1 MAKIYNPTQGAGPVN
16 AGEERLL
23 KRLEVYLPD
32 NYYIVPNG
40 EYAHKNPQGMVQF
53 WEYDCI
59 VIAPHAIYH
68 IENKDWAGQLYG
80 DDFQWT
86 INGHERPNPLKTAE
100 LKSKLLKSMLVEKN
114 PEWRFAKVITL
125 VTLSNPSQTKFGL
138 DPNARSF
145 DQIFTLNSDLEE
157 FIKDADR
164 AGKREDAIAE
174 YQEAITKYLT
184 GASSQRTAEEKTQ
197 VLDYQIDEI
206 LQKTELFTEYLVHP
220 HGIDF
225 KHFKVREYSLSV
237 VGLSP
242 MEQQAR
248 QKKVENA
255 RNAQYHLSSSP
266 YIINSIYQMN
276 EEGTYFYEV
285 SEYMDDRNL
294 KSILRM
300 TTLTQMEKVKIIIDI
315 ANALKMAHDSGV
327 YHRDV
332 CPANIYIL
340 NDGTAALA
348 NFGKS
353 WFVEHEEQKMDYTVR
368 TMLAGEE
375 SPYTPPEFS
384 DNTVG
389 AQSDIY
395 SLGVI
400 IYELIVGKTPFNDTA
415 TFRALGAFPDD
426 KLPSHVKELPDWWDN
441 VIKETIALDP
451 ADRFEK
457 VDELI
462 EYITSHAYQTSEGA
476 SADGG
481 EQSTHQKNF
490 DLRDLKP
497 TMPITHELVLG
508 EELGK
513 GGFGR
518 VFKAKHIYMGK
529 WYAAKLFDKSST
541 AQEIINEY
549 EALKDLNHN
558 NIVKFVYN
566 GLSDQGLFYTL
577 MELLDGENLSDYTN
591 TKGDLRLPIDEIYK
605 MAIQLLDALVYMQD
619 KGIYHRDIKPN
630 NIVWDKRQR
639 YVLIDFNISTALED
653 DTAFAGTRPYMAPD
667 LIENGHKVNWDNS
680 ADTFSLG
687 VTLYELLAHSYPWPG
702 SDPCPKIN
710 VAPTDIRVYNS
721 PKQTLSEPFADFIMK
736 SIITNRTKRFTSAKE
751 MKAALEAIGADGLL
765 KGTSQTA
772 FITSTNGSA
781 LEVDIVDYIN
791 SLYSQSRHGNAGTRA
806 SLTQTSLDE
815 LTYTETK
822 LHRRLVKDIVAG
834 KYKLVII
841 TGNAGDGK
849 TALIHEIEKKG
860 TNREM
865 IEGLNGARFDIGGIA
880 FESNYDGSQDEADKL
895 NDDVLRSFF
904 HPFDGLTDYTQS
916 PAGRI
921 IAINEGRLVDFL
933 STMPELKALHDNIDS
948 YFYKGGKV
956 DLLPGLMVIN
966 LNLRS
971 VTARDENGESLLH
984 SQIKKLTN
992 PILWAKCESCPI
1004 KERCFI
1010 KYNVNTFQDG
1020 NAGDEVINR
1029 LEWLVRTIV
1038 YKRELHITMRDLRSF
1053 IAFMLTRDYSCEQVK
1068 LMLEHI
1074 KADQMR
1080 PEFYWQFY
1088 YFNVT
1093 APEFFNRIDTY
1104 FPFPTN
1110 ESNDRLVQMLKE
1122 TDIASVS
1129 LPAYDRDLYY
1139 KEKDEKNYLVFGE
1152 RKQPLLKEFNEV
1164 GIVVP
1169 SYELTDAEKFL
1180 LKARHQAF
1188 IRHQYFEGCSDIKKF
1203 NFMKR
1208 LPYQNIKDFYDYL
1221 RNKTE
1226 EMNTR
1231 IMHSIAKAISR
1242 SEGCVNNGAIIDDY
1256 MLLSCTHVNDPLSKS
1271 YRVFNIDDFYIAEE
1285 DNKHLVE
1292 YLEYESDSFIFR
1304 HKTEQFIQ
1312 LTVSLDLF
1320 EMLQYINNGFS
1331 PSINDMQGKFIE
1343 LQIFKNL
1350 LESKTY
1356 NEILVTKNNKKFFV
1370 VRLNDDKTIS
1380 IEPLNQQAL

>member
-1 MAKIYNPTQGAGPVN
+1 MAKICKLTHGSGPVN
-16 AGEERLL
+16 AGEDRLL
-23 KRLEVYLPD
+23 KRLVVYLPD
-32 NYYIVPNG
+32 NYLVVPNG
-40 EYAHKNPQGMVQF
+40 EYAHKNPQGMVQY

-86 INGHERPNPLKTAE
+86 INGHERPNPMRTAE
-100 LKSKLLKSMLVEKN
+100 LKSRLLKNMLMEKN

-125 VTLSNPSQTKFGL
+125 VTLSNPSITKYGL

-145 DQIFTLNSDLEE
+145 NQIFTLNSDLEE

-164 AGKREDAIAE
+164 AGKRENAIAE
-174 YQEAITKYLT
+174 YQEGIARFLT
-184 GASSQRTAEEKTQ
+184 GASSRRTAEEKTEI
-197 VLDYQIDEI
+197 LDYQIDEV

-220 HGIDF
+220 RGIEF

-242 MEQQAR
+242 MEQLAR
-248 QKKVENA
+248 KKKVENA
-255 RNAQYHLSSSP
+255 RNAQYRLSSSP
-266 YIINSIYQMN
+266 NIIKSEYRLND
-276 EEGTYFYEV
+276 EGTYFYEV
-285 SEYMDDRNL
+285 SEYMDDRTL

-300 TTLTQMEKVKIIIDI
+300 KTLTQMEKVKIIIDI
-315 ANALKMAHDSGV
+315 ANALKVAHENGV

-332 CPANIYIL
+332 CPANIYLL

-353 WFVEHEEQKMDYTVR
+353 WFVEHEEDKMDYTVR

-375 SPYTPPEFS
+375 SPYTPPEFA
-384 DNTVG
+384 DNAVG

-400 IYELIVGKTPFNDTA
+400 IYELMVGKTPFPDTT
-415 TFRALGAFPDD
+415 TFRALGVFPDD
-426 KLPSHVKELPDWWDN
+426 LLPSHVKELPEWLDN

-457 VDELI
+457 AADLI
-462 EYITSHAYQTSEGA
+462 DYVTSHAYQTNDSNDAGN
-476 SADGG
+476 GG
-481 EQSTHQKNF
+481 SQPKTF

-497 TMPITHELVLG
+497 TMPITRELVLG

-518 VFKAKHIYMGK
+518 VFKAKHIYQGK

-541 AQEIINEY
+541 AQEIINEF
-549 EALKDLNHN
+549 EALKDLNHD

-577 MELLDGENLSDYTN
+577 MELLSGENLSVYTN
-591 TKGDLRLPIDEIYK
+591 TTSDLRLPIDEIYK
-605 MAIQLLDALVYMQD
+605 MMIQLLDALVYMQD
-619 KGIYHRDIKPN
+619 KGVFHRDIKPN
-630 NIVWDKRQR
+630 NIVWDNRQR

-667 LIENGHKVNWDNS
+667 LIVNGHKVNWDNS

-721 PKQTLSEPFADFIMK
+721 PKQTLSEAFADFVMK
-736 SIITNRTKRFTSAKE
+736 SIITDRTKRFTNARE
-751 MKAALEAIGADGLL
+751 MKKALEAIGINGLL
-765 KGTSQTA
+765 KDNTQTT
-772 FITSTNGSA
+772 FMTSTGNDA
-781 LEVDIVDYIN
+781 VEIDIVDYIN

-806 SLTQTSLDE
+806 SLNQSSLDE

-822 LHRRLVKDIVAG
+822 LHRHLIKDIVAG

-849 TALIHEIEKKG
+849 TALIHEIEKSG
-860 TNREM
+860 ANRQL
-865 IEGLNGARFDIGGIA
+865 IEGMNGARFDIGGVA
-880 FESNYDGSQDEADKL
+880 FESNYDGSQDEAEKL
-895 NDDVLRSFF
+895 NDDVLRTFF
-904 HPFDGLTDYTQS
+904 HPFMGLTDYTKAS
-916 PAGRI
+916 TGRI

-933 STMPELKALHDNIDS
+933 STETKLTPLYDNIDN

-956 DLLPGLMVIN
+956 DLLPGLIVIN

-984 SQIKKLTN
+984 SQVKKLTN
-992 PILWAKCESCPI
+992 PILWAKCEGCPI
-1004 KERCFI
+1004 KEKCFI
-1010 KYNVNTFQDG
+1010 KYNVNTFQDT

-1029 LEWLVRTIV
+1029 LEWLMRTIV

-1053 IAFMLTRDYSCEQVK
+1053 IAYMLTRDYSCEQVK

-1074 KADQMR
+1074 KADQMP

-1093 APEFFNRIDTY
+1093 APGFFLRSDTY

-1122 TDIASVS
+1122 TDIAQVS

-1139 KEKDEKNYLVFGE
+1139 QKKDETNYLVFGE
-1152 RKQPLLKEFNEV
+1152 RKQPLLDIFNKV
-1164 GIVVP
+1164 GEVVP
-1169 SYELTDAEKFL
+1169 SYEMDDNDMFL
-1180 LKARHQAF
+1180 LNERHQTF
-1188 IRHQYFEGCSDIKKF
+1188 IRHQYFEGCSDVKKF
-1203 NFMKR
+1203 DFMKR
-1208 LPYQNIKDFYDYL
+1208 LPYQNIKEFYHYL

-1226 EMNTR
+1226 DMNVK

-1242 SEGCVNNGAIIDDY
+1242 SEGCVDSGKMTENY

-1271 YRVFNIDDFYIAEE
+1271 YRVFNIDDFCIAEE

-1350 LESKTY
+1350 LESKSY

-1370 VRLNDDKTIS
+1370 VKLNDDKTIT